1 MFLDGIIYFLSV
13 SSTFRN
19 YACIHQCIWYDKIH
33 VLFCCALW
41 FDLVCSNPYELAKP
55 KYYFSKSS
63 LTIAIGHYELVSGI
77 DGSICKL
84 THFVSLASVVE
95 DGDLGVGKRLLLWS
109 SFYICV

>member
-55 KYYFSKSS
+55 KYYFSNSS
-63 LTIAIGHYELVSGI
+63 LTTAIGHYELVSGI